1 MTDHPSPA
9 LPSRVA
15 TWVLAGVC
23 VAMVGFYALLAVTR
37 NSELGNRTAAEAYY
51 NRLVEGFRAG
61 QLSLRQEAPAGLA
74 ALADPYDP
82 EANGPF
88 RGVVYT
94 DTNRIHDLTF
104 FRGKLYLY
112 FGVTPALLL
121 FWPAVG
127 LTGHYVSHQLAVALF
142 AAAGFLLGVGLLAAI
157 RRCCFP
163 QTSPWTLV
171 AGALAL
177 GLANGFP
184 ITLSRP
190 DVWEVPI
197 FCGYAL
203 SMLTLV
209 LLWRALLRPESRAR
223 WLALASLAF
232 GLAIGSRPSLFFG
245 AAILLLPVVRGW
257 SSGWRE
263 RRRLLAAA
271 VLPIAAIGIGLMVYN
286 QLRFGSPFEFGQ
298 TYQIAGERQDRGHF
312 GLQHLG
318 FNLWAY
324 FLAPAQWSA
333 GFPFVEPGELPA
345 LPRGHGIVE
354 GPYAVLVMA
363 PFTWLALAWCWLR
376 RIPVAA
382 ERTGLALFLSAPAW
396 LFVTST
402 ALLGC
407 FYGTCNRYQIEFVPA
422 LVLLAAVGLFALE
435 AGLAGNRVG
444 LRLARLG
451 SGAALVFSIAFNL
464 LMGAERRA
472 QSLTFEGAMM
482 VHANRVPEALPLLEQ
497 ATRLKPGL
505 GSAQMMLALAYGL
518 EGRRADV
525 TERVGEAVRRNPGR
539 AGQLYE
545 NYGQSL
551 AQVGQP
557 GDLLML
563 LDAALKETPGLAR
576 LHYESAMVLA
586 GADRLVEALPHF
598 EAAARLDPTNPAN
611 LANLGAALA
620 QAGRQA
626 EARAAL
632 EQALRLNPNLP
643 GVREILGGLPAA
655 GAPPPFLRR

>member
-1 MTDHPSPA
+1 MGLFA
-9 LPSRVA
+9 LQ
-15 TWVLAGVC
+15 
-23 VAMVGFYALLAVTR
+23 AVTR

-51 NRLVEGFRAG
+51 NLLVEGFRAG

-94 DTNRIHDLTF
+94 DSNRIHDLTF

-121 FWPAVG
+121 FWPAVA

-142 AAAGFLLGVGLLAAI
+142 ASAGFLLGVGLLAAI
-157 RRCCFP
+157 RRRCFP
-163 QTSPWTLV
+163 QTSPWTVV

-177 GLANGFP
+177 GMASGFP

-203 SMLTLV
+203 TMLTLV
-209 LLWRALLRPESRAR
+209 LLWRALQRPESRAR

-232 GLAIGSRPSLFFG
+232 GLAVGARPSLFFG

-257 SSGWRE
+257 TAGWPE

-271 VLPIAAIGIGLMVYN
+271 VLPIGAIGLGLMVYN

-324 FLAPAQWSA
+324 FFAPAKWSA
-333 GFPFVEPGELPA
+333 GFPFVEPGDLPA

-363 PFTWLALAWCWLR
+363 PFVWLAGVWCWLR
-376 RIPVAA
+376 RIPVA
-382 ERTGLALFLSAPAW
+382 ERAGLAAFLAAPAW
-396 LFVTST
+396 LFATST
-402 ALLGC
+402 ALLGL
-407 FYGTCNRYQIEFVPA
+407 FYGTCNRYQIEFVPM
-422 LVLLAAVGLFALE
+422 LVLLAASGLLALE
-435 AGLAGNRVG
+435 SGLAGNRSR
-444 LRLARLG
+444 LRVARLG

-472 QSLTFEGAMM
+472 QSLTFEGAML
-482 VHANRVPEALPLLEQ
+482 VHANRVPEAVALLEQ

-505 GSAQMMLALAYGL
+505 GSAQMMLALAHGV
-518 EGRRADV
+518 EGRRAEV
-525 TERVGEAVRRNPGR
+525 SKRVGEAVRRNPGR

-557 GDLLML
+557 GDLLLL
-563 LDAALKETPGLAR
+563 LDAALRETPDSAR

-586 GADRLVEALPHF
+586 GSDRLAEALPHF

-620 QAGRQA
+620 QAGRPA

-632 EQALRLNPNLP
+632 EQALRLDPDLP
-643 GVREILGGLPAA
+643 GVREILGRLSPAA